1 MGKIIYLKIKPR
13 SRNLVRG
20 SCQNDNAAIEDADN
34 AVLFDAT
41 GLYVLIAVPRAFEQD
56 FGYEF
61 IAVTGGPVIGY
72 VTFK

>member
-41 GLYVLIAVPRAFEQD
+41 GLYVLIAVP
-56 FGYEF
+56 
-61 IAVTGGPVIGY
+61 
-72 VTFK
+72 